1 MQIIIWHFFF
11 KLVHKAV
18 WEMNN
23 LIINYFLNID
33 MNFVVFFTT
42 PGVKNY
48 YALFA
53 NKHTDAKWKIFNM
66 PK

>member
-1 MQIIIWHFFF
+1 
-11 KLVHKAV
+11 
-18 WEMNN
+18 MNN

-42 PGVKNY
+42 TLGVKNY